1 MFMFLTFLAASVTAG
16 TPILFGTLGEMIT
29 EKVGHLNL
37 GVEGMMAIGAC
48 AGFMVGYT
56 TDSFLLA
63 LLAAFAAGA
72 LAALLYGILTITFMA
87 NQNVTGLTLTIFGVG
102 FANFFGYYAR
112 KAFDVESLKLP
123 ANITSQMRN
132 IDIPGLSDIPVLG
145 QLVFSYNPFVYLGIV
160 IAIILA
166 FYLNKTKTGLNVRAI
181 GENPAAADAAGIKVT
196 KWKYLNVCLGGG
208 ICGIGGAFTIMIIN
222 KGVWISDCVGGIGWI
237 SVALVIF
244 ASWSPTKA
252 IFGSF
257 IFGALRQLK
266 YYVPSSIN
274 IPGVFSIPLDIPG
287 AFYDMLPYI
296 ITTVVLVVTSVRSS
310 KNNAQPASCGVNY
323 FREER

>member
-1 MFMFLTFLAASVTAG
+1 MDITMLITFLAASISAG
-16 TPILFGTLGEMIT
+16 TPILFGTLGEIIS
-29 EKVGHLNL
+29 EKVGHLNF
-37 GVEGMMAIGAC
+37 GVEGMMAVGAC
-48 AGFMVGYT
+48 AGFMVGYS
-56 TDSFLLA
+56 TDSFVLA
-63 LLAAFAAGA
+63 LCAAFLAGA
-72 LAALLYGILTITFMA
+72 LAALLYGILTITLMA

-102 FANFFGYYAR
+102 FANFFGFYAR

-123 ANITSQMRN
+123 ENITAQMRDIH
-132 IDIPGLSDIPVLG
+132 IDGLSDIPVLG
-145 QLVFSYNPFVYLGIV
+145 PLLFSYNPFVYIGIIV
-160 IAIILA
+160 AILLA
-166 FYLNKTKTGLNVRAI
+166 IYLNKTKTGLNLRAI
-181 GENPAAADAAGIKVT
+181 GENPASADAAGIKVT
-196 KWKYLNVCLGGG
+196 KWKYINVCLGGG

-266 YYVPSSIN
+266 YYVPSSV
-274 IPGVFSIPLDIPG
+274 GIPG

-296 ITTVVLVVTSVRSS
+296 ITTVVLIVASVRNS
-310 KNNAQPASCGVNY
+310 KKNAQPASCGVNY

>member
-1 MFMFLTFLAASVTAG
+1 MSMVITFIAVSIASG
-16 TPILFGTLGEMIT
+16 TPILFGTLGEILH

-48 AGFMVGYT
+48 AGFMVGYS
-56 TDSFLLA
+56 TDNFFLA

-72 LAALLYGILTITFMA
+72 FAALIYGVLTITLMA

-102 FANFFGYYAR
+102 LANFLGYYALS
-112 KAFDVESLKLP
+112 KSAEGTLKLP
-123 ANITSQMRN
+123 AKITSQMRN
-132 IDIPGLSDIPVLG
+132 INIKGLSDIPVLG
-145 QLVFSYNPFVYLGIV
+145 ELFFSYNPFVYLGIAT
-160 IAIILA
+160 AIILGI
-166 FYLNKTKTGLNVRAI
+166 FLFRTKTGLNLRAI

-196 KWKYLNVCLGGG
+196 KFKYLTTMLGGG
-208 ICGIGGAFTIMIIN
+208 ICGIGGAYTIMIIN

-244 ASWSPTKA
+244 ASWSPAKA

-266 YYVPSSIN
+266 FYVPTAIA
-274 IPGVFSIPLDIPG
+274 IPA
-287 AFYDMLPYI
+287 AFYDMLPYL
-296 ITTVVLVVTSVRSS
+296 ITTIVLVVTSARMAREKS
-310 KNNAQPASCGVNY
+310 QPEACGVNY
-323 FREER
+323 YREER

>member
-1 MFMFLTFLAASVTAG
+1 MDITMIITFIAVSITAG
-16 TPILFGTLGEMIT
+16 TPILFGTLGEIVT

-48 AGFMVGYT
+48 AGFMAGYT
-56 TDSFLLA
+56 TDSFFIA

-72 LAALLYGILTITFMA
+72 LAALLYGVLTITFMA

-102 FANFFGYYAR
+102 FANFIGYYAR
-112 KAFDVESLKLP
+112 KSFGVESLKLP
-123 ANITSQMRN
+123 ANITNQMRN
-132 IDIPGLSDIPVLG
+132 INIDGLSDLPVVGPL
-145 QLVFSYNPFVYLGIV
+145 LFSYNPFVYLGI
-160 IAIILA
+160 ITAILLA
-166 FYLNKTKTGLNVRAI
+166 IYFNKTKRGLNVRAI

-196 KWKYLNVCLGGG
+196 KWKYINVCLGGG

-222 KGVWISDCVGGIGWI
+222 KGVWISDCVGGLGWI

-244 ASWSPTKA
+244 ASWNPKKA
-252 IFGSF
+252 IFGSI

-266 YYVPSSIN
+266 YYVPSSV
-274 IPGVFSIPLDIPG
+274 GIPG
-287 AFYDMLPYI
+287 AIYDMLPYI
-296 ITTVVLVVTSVRSS
+296 ITTIVLIAASVRNS
-310 KNNAQPASCGVNY
+310 KKNVQPAGCGVNY

>member
-1 MFMFLTFLAASVTAG
+1 MSMIIRFIAVSIASG
-16 TPILFGTLGEMIT
+16 TPILFGTLGEILN

-48 AGFMVGYT
+48 AGFMVGYS
-56 TDSFLLA
+56 TDNFFLA

-72 LAALLYGILTITFMA
+72 LAALIYGVLTITFMA

-102 FANFFGYYAR
+102 LANFWGFYALS
-112 KAFDVESLKLP
+112 KSQEGTLKLP
-123 ANITSQMRN
+123 ENITSQMRN
-132 IDIPGLSDIPVLG
+132 INIKGLSDIPVIGELF
-145 QLVFSYNPFVYLGIV
+145 FSYNPFVYIGIIIAVLLG
-160 IAIILA
+160 
-166 FYLNKTKTGLNVRAI
+166 FYLHHTKTGLNLRAI

-196 KWKYLNVCLGGG
+196 KFKYLNVMLGGG
-208 ICGIGGAFTIMIIN
+208 ICGIGGAYTIMIIN

-244 ASWSPTKA
+244 STWSPVKA

-266 YYVPSSIN
+266 YY
-274 IPGVFSIPLDIPG
+274 IPASFNIPG
-287 AFYDMLPYI
+287 AFYDMLPYL
-296 ITTVVLVVTSVRSS
+296 ITVIVLVAASVRMAREKS
-310 KNNAQPASCGVNY
+310 QPDACGVNY
-323 FREER
+323 YREER

>member
-1 MFMFLTFLAASVTAG
+1 MDITMIITFLAASISAG
-16 TPILFGTLGEMIT
+16 TPILFGTLGEIIT

-56 TDSFLLA
+56 TDSFILA
-63 LLAAFAAGA
+63 IIAAFLAGA
-72 LAALLYGILTITFMA
+72 FAALLYGLLTITFMA

-102 FANFFGYYAR
+102 IANFFGFYAR
-112 KAFDVESLKLP
+112 KAFAVESLKLP
-123 ANITSQMRN
+123 ENITRQMRN
-132 IDIPGLSDIPVLG
+132 IKIEGLSDLPVIGPLF
-145 QLVFSYNPFVYLGIV
+145 FSYNPFVYLGI
-160 IAIILA
+160 ITAILLA
-166 FYLNKTKTGLNVRAI
+166 IYLNKSKTGLNIRAI

-196 KWKYLNVCLGGG
+196 KWKYINVCLGGG

-266 YYVPSSIN
+266 YYVPGSV
-274 IPGVFSIPLDIPG
+274 GIPG
-287 AFYDMLPYI
+287 ALYDMLPYI
-296 ITTVVLVVTSVRSS
+296 ITTVVLIAASVRSS
-310 KNNAQPASCGVNY
+310 KKNNQPASCGVNY
-323 FREER
+323 FREDR

>member
-1 MFMFLTFLAASVTAG
+1 MDTTMIIMFLAASISAG
-16 TPILFGTLGEMIT
+16 TPILFGTLGEIVS

-56 TDSFLLA
+56 TDNFIFA
-63 LLAAFAAGA
+63 ILAAFIAGA
-72 LAALLYGILTITFMA
+72 LSGLLYGLLTITFMA

-102 FANFFGYYAR
+102 LANFFGFYAR

-123 ANITSQMRN
+123 EKITGQMRN
-132 IDIPGLSDIPVLG
+132 IKIEGLSDIPVIGPL
-145 QLVFSYNPFVYLGIV
+145 LFSYNPFVYLGI
-160 IAIILA
+160 ITAILLA

-196 KWKYLNVCLGGG
+196 KWKYINVCLGGG

-266 YYVPSSIN
+266 YYVPASV
-274 IPGVFSIPLDIPG
+274 GIPG

-296 ITTVVLVVTSVRSS
+296 ITTIVLIVASVKNS
-310 KNNAQPASCGVNY
+310 KKNAQPASCGVNY

>member
-1 MFMFLTFLAASVTAG
+1 MDMTMIIMFLAASISAG
-16 TPILFGTLGEMIT
+16 TPILFGTLGEIIS

-56 TDSFLLA
+56 TDNFILA
-63 LLAAFAAGA
+63 ILAAFIAGA
-72 LAALLYGILTITFMA
+72 FSGLLYGLLTITFMA

-102 FANFFGYYAR
+102 LANFFGFYAR

-123 ANITSQMRN
+123 EKITGQMRN
-132 IDIPGLSDIPVLG
+132 INIDGLSDIPVIGPL
-145 QLVFSYNPFVYLGIV
+145 LFSYNPFVYLGI
-160 IAIILA
+160 ITAILLA

-196 KWKYLNVCLGGG
+196 KWKYINVCLGGG

-266 YYVPSSIN
+266 YYVPASV
-274 IPGVFSIPLDIPG
+274 GIPG

-296 ITTVVLVVTSVRSS
+296 ITTIVLIVASVKSS
-310 KNNAQPASCGVNY
+310 KKNAQPASCGVNY